1 MPRYSWR
8 LLALVLVMGAVL
20 ACAATLFPPQRYVA
34 TGGVLMPAG
43 MLKAQYTA
51 ADPQT
56 AAALVQLFIETH
68 KNPLLVDPPLVVRV
82 TPSPATGM
90 ALGLAV
96 AVLLGLLL
104 PLLWRSRL
112 RGARSENELNATL
125 GVPMVAARPLAPQDL
140 SRQLV
145 AHWFGRGHPVLAVVS
160 ATRGDG
166 RTRVAAELA
175 RAFAASGEPTLVIDA
190 DFRSPALHR
199 AFGLRNRA
207 GLADFLAGGN
217 TQIAHCAEN
226 LSVLVAGRSGAD
238 PLELLSR
245 PRMQELLAA
254 AAKRYR
260 VILVDTPAASRG
272 PDLQLFAAFAGGAL
286 VVVKRPARTVALEH
300 LRDLLTHCRAR
311 VVGTVLSP
319 VVERPS

>member
-1 MPRYSWR
+1 MLRYSWR
-8 LLALVLVMGAVL
+8 LLALVLVTGAVI
-20 ACAATLFPPQRYVA
+20 AYAATLFSPQRYVA

-68 KNPLLVDPPLVVRV
+68 KNPLLVDSPLVVRV
-82 TPSPATGM
+82 TPRPATSM
-90 ALGLAV
+90 ALGLSV

-104 PLLWRSRL
+104 LRRRSRQP
-112 RGARSENELNATL
+112 GVRSENELNATL

-199 AFGLRNRA
+199 AFGLRNRG

-286 VVVKRPARTVALEH
+286 VVVKRPARTVALGY
-300 LRDLLTHCRAR
+300 LRDLLTHSRAR

>member
-8 LLALVLVMGAVL
+8 LLALVLATGAAI
-20 ACAATLFPPQRYVA
+20 ACGATLFSPQHYVA
-34 TGGVLMPAG
+34 TGGVLLPAG

-68 KNPLLVDPPLVVRV
+68 QNPLLIDPPLVVRAA
-82 TPSPATGM
+82 PSLATNL
-90 ALGLAV
+90 ALGLAG
-96 AVLLGLLL
+96 ATLLGLLL
-104 PLLWRSRL
+104 L
-112 RGARSENELNATL
+112 RRRRRPAVRSENELNATL
-125 GVPMVAARPLAPQDL
+125 GVPMVAARPLAPLHL
-140 SRQLV
+140 SRQL
-145 AHWFGRGHPVLAVVS
+145 AEHWFSTGRKTLAIVS
-160 ATRGDG
+160 ASPGDG

-190 DFRSPALHR
+190 DLRSPALHR

-238 PLELLSR
+238 PLDLLSR
-245 PRMQELLAA
+245 PRMQELLTAA
-254 AAKRYR
+254 ARRYR
-260 VILVDTPAASRG
+260 VVLVDTPAAARG

-286 VVVKRPARTVALEH
+286 VVVKRPAGAASLER
-300 LRDLLTHCRAR
+300 LRDFLTRSRAR

-319 VVERPS
+319 L